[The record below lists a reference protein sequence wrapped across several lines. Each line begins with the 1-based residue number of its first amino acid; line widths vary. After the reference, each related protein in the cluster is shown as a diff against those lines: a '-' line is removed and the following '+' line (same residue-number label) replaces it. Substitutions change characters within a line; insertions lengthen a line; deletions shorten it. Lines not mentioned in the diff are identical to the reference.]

1 MSPTLPGQLAGP
13 LGRTLAFVGLSGLSG
28 LVAALVMGLPMARQE
43 EGFTPAY
50 IAASILRGTTPDE
63 VSEVD
68 AHVVHYGAGVVA
80 GVLYAAA
87 YAALTAVVPP
97 LLSAGSVMVLPHA
110 LATIAVVGFVYVFF
124 AHFVLPKAGKR
135 VYEERSTAV
144 RGQWLRSSFVF
155 GVTLVVV
162 LPLLTAGL

>member
-68 AHVVHYGAGVVA
+68 AHVVHYARA
-80 GVLYAAA
+80 SSPASSTRPRTPLS
-87 YAALTAVVPP
+87 PP
-97 LLSAGSVMVLPHA
+97 SS
-110 LATIAVVGFVYVFF
+110 
-124 AHFVLPKAGKR
+124 R
-135 VYEERSTAV
+135 RCSR
-144 RGQWLRSSFVF
+144 RGR
-155 GVTLVVV
+155 
-162 LPLLTAGL
+162 

>member
-1 MSPTLPGQLAGP
+1 MSPTLLGQLAGP
-13 LGRTLAFVGLSGLSG
+13 LGRTLAFVGLSGVSG
-28 LVAALVMGLPMARQE
+28 FVAALVMALPMARHE

-50 IAASILRGTTPDE
+50 ITASILRGTTPDE
-63 VSEVD
+63 VSEAD

-80 GVLYAAA
+80 GVLYAVA
-87 YAALTAVVPP
+87 YAALAAVVPP
-97 LLSAGSVMVLPHA
+97 LLSTGSVMVLPHA
-110 LATIAVVGFVYVFF
+110 LATTAVVGFVYAFF
-124 AHFVLPKAGKR
+124 AHFVLPKAGTR

-155 GVTLVVV
+155 GLTLVVV